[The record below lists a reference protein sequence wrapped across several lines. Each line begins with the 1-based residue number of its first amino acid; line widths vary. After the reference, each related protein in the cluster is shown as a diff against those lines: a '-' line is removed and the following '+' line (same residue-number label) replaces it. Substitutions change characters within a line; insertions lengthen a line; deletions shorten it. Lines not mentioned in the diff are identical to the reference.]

1 MSTMIGGHGGNG
13 GNVHGGR
20 TGWLRVVLAT
30 AAILLV
36 PLVAMRFTDE
46 VNWSAGD
53 FLVAAVLLLAA
64 GSALDLILRKV
75 PGVGQRLLGAGL
87 LGLAFVY
94 AWAELA
100 VGIFFHFGN

>member
-1 MSTMIGGHGGNG
+1 MSTMIGGHGGNA
-13 GNVHGGR
+13 HGSR
-20 TGWLRVVLAT
+20 KGWLRVVLGT

-53 FLVAAVLLLAA
+53 FLVAAVLLLGA
-64 GSALDLILRKV
+64 GAILDLILRKL
-75 PGVGQRLLGAGL
+75 PGTGRRLLAAGL

-94 AWAELA
+94 VWAELA